1 MGFCYFSKDFSN
13 NAYTSVE
20 NRFIVKY
27 MPQAEDVAVK
37 IYLYGLYL
45 CQTPARD
52 FTLENCAEVLKLPA
66 EKIIEAF
73 EFWEDCDLVQ
83 IVCHDP
89 FTLEYLPVSASAGR
103 PKKVRYEK
111 YADFN
116 KELQRKMQGVGLFL
130 NYPVLQKYMN
140 FLQESEMEQQAFLL
154 IAEYCIRR
162 SGKNVSN
169 AEIFNKAK
177 NFVKRGIVTYSQV
190 EKALSDFNVHTAD
203 VKRALD
209 ALGGSR
215 REPDETDY
223 ALFSKWLGEGFETGA
238 VTAAA
243 KSLKRGSMQSLDVLL
258 DELKEKGAFSAGAAE
273 EYLAER
279 DRLYALTYKIAKN
292 LGRKLD
298 SPHVYVE
305 EYTRKWIDLG
315 FEDEENLCALAL
327 FCNKTERGSFE
338 LMDGL
343 IGSLH
348 EEAYTD
354 ENVQEYLKNKQKDL
368 KLLSRIQA
376 LCGTVR
382 RSEANLNML
391 SVWRKWNFGD
401 DMILE
406 AAARAANTAHPL
418 AYINKILSS
427 WKRDGVFAPADIPEK
442 RADAPA
448 QDHRSAAAQAQDE
461 RTERERYYAARRAKA
476 QAVADRFEKR
486 ALADPQY
493 KKISAD
499 LSAAEREAA
508 KAEAFGQEGLAGIL
522 ARVEELRA
530 RRHAVLTGMGITEAD
545 LVPQYACKKCSDT
558 GFLPDGR
565 ACDCYKK

>member
-83 IVCHDP
+83 IVCRDP

-130 NYPVLQKYMN
+130 DYPVLQKYMN

-354 ENVQEYLKNKQKDL
+354 ENVQEYLKNK
-368 KLLSRIQA
+368 
-376 LCGTVR
+376 
-382 RSEANLNML
+382 
-391 SVWRKWNFGD
+391 
-401 DMILE
+401 
-406 AAARAANTAHPL
+406 P
-418 AYINKILSS
+418 
-427 WKRDGVFAPADIPEK
+427 
-442 RADAPA
+442 
-448 QDHRSAAAQAQDE
+448 
-461 RTERERYYAARRAKA
+461 
-476 QAVADRFEKR
+476 
-486 ALADPQY
+486 
-493 KKISAD
+493 
-499 LSAAEREAA
+499 
-508 KAEAFGQEGLAGIL
+508 
-522 ARVEELRA
+522 
-530 RRHAVLTGMGITEAD
+530 
-545 LVPQYACKKCSDT
+545 
-558 GFLPDGR
+558 
-565 ACDCYKK
+565 